1 MDRKISCNIL
11 TPEKIVYEGSADYI
25 VVPAYDGEMGF
36 LYNHA
41 PLISELGIGE
51 IRLKND
57 EQIEFIAIQGGFVE
71 IRNNEMTVLAEDAY
85 KKEDIDIKLT
95 EKKLETLLNSEKSKV
110 YEERLKMEDEIK
122 KLRLILKLAAR

>member
-1 MDRKISCNIL
+1 MDKKISCNIL
-11 TPEKIVYEGSADYI
+11 TPEKIVFEGSADYI